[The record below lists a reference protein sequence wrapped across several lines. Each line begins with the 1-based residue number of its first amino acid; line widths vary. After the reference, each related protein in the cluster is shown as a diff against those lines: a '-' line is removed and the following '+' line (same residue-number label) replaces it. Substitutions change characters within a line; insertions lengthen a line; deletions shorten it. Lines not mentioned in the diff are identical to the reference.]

1 MPLPPRTTRTDT
13 LFPYTS
19 LFRSFE
25 VDPSSYRYVEVFKG
39 GNALRFGA
47 NALGG
52 AINLVTPTGRDAS
65 AFDGRIDV
73 GSFGYVKGQASTG
86 GVSGPLD
93 YFATVSA
100 QRIDG
105 YRDHSDGDA
114 IRGNLNIG
122 DRKSTRLNSS
132 H

>member
-1 MPLPPRTTRTDT
+1 MNTADGLVD
-13 LFPYTS
+13 F
-19 LFRSFE
+19 FE
-25 VDPSSYRYVEVFKG
+25 VDPSAYRYVEVFKG

-73 GSFGYVKGQASTG
+73 GSFGYVKGRASTG
-86 GVSGPLD
+86 GVSGRSEERSVGKGG
-93 YFATVSA
+93 VSKC
-100 QRIDG
+100 R
-105 YRDHSDGDA
+105 S
-114 IRGNLNIG
+114 RGAPY
-122 DRKSTRLNSS
+122 

>member
-25 VDPSSYRYVEVFKG
+25 VDPSAYRYVEVFKG

-86 GVSGPLD
+86 TSEERRVGKECVSTCRSRWSP
-93 YFATVSA
+93 Y
-100 QRIDG
+100 
-105 YRDHSDGDA
+105 H
-114 IRGNLNIG
+114 
-122 DRKSTRLNSS
+122 
-132 H
+132 

>member
-1 MPLPPRTTRTDT
+1 MRISDWSSYVCSSDLGARGI
-13 LFPYTS
+13 S
-19 LFRSFE
+19 LLLDGVPMNTADGLVDFFE
-25 VDPSSYRYVEVFKG
+25 VDPSAYRYVEVFKG

-100 QRIDG
+100 QRIDE
-105 YRDHSDGDA
+105 
-114 IRGNLNIG
+114 IG
-122 DRKSTRLNSS
+122 RA
-132 H
+132 HV